1 MTTTLLDRHHALPG
15 GDRVRL
21 RLPHVGDRAAVH
33 EFLERLGL
41 TTGDL
46 DVRRGLRWSPSAR
59 WSVVATRWDGAR
71 ERIVG
76 FANVDTSDG
85 APTLLAEDPGVVS
98 LLARA
103 IAEHAGVD
111 VEQRVA

>member
-1 MTTTLLDRHHALPG
+1 MTTLLDRHHALPG

-21 RLPHVGDRAAVH
+21 RLPHVGDHAEVQ

-41 TTGDL
+41 SARDL
-46 DVRRGLRWSPSAR
+46 DVQRGLQWTPSDR
-59 WSVVATRWDGAR
+59 WSVIATCWDGAR

-76 FANVDTSDG
+76 LAIVDTSDG
-85 APTLLAEDPGVVS
+85 APTLLAEDPDVVS

-111 VEQRVA
+111 GARRVA

>member
-1 MTTTLLDRHHALPG
+1 MTTLLDRHHALPG

-21 RLPHVGDRAAVH
+21 RLPHLGDRAEVH

-41 TTGDL
+41 TARDL
-46 DVRRGLRWSPSAR
+46 DVQRGLQWSAAAR
-59 WSVVATRWDGAR
+59 WSVVATRWDGSC

-76 FANVDTSDG
+76 LASVDTSDG
-85 APTLLAEDPGVVS
+85 APTLLAEEPEIVG

-111 VEQRVA
+111 EGRVA